1 MMMMI
6 VVVVLT
12 ATLLPALPA
21 RAASGPSRGTAAPV
35 THVVRSGDSP
45 FAIAQRYG
53 VSLDALRKA
62 NKLTPTSVLQ
72 PGQKLVV
79 PGVSRPS
86 TVPSRLPADVRSAP
100 ARLRLLPVFQKEA
113 ARYGVPADLLMA
125 VAYTES
131 GWRADAVS
139 AVGAVGI
146 GQLMPD
152 TARWVAR
159 DLIGMRSLD
168 ARVPEDNIR
177 MSARFL
183 KFLLDRYPK
192 NLRDALAAYFEGSLT
207 IAGKGPSRAAQRYA
221 RIVLERRP
229 LFTF

>member
-1 MMMMI
+1 MMMA
-6 VVVVLT
+6 VLSI
-12 ATLLPALPA
+12 ATLLPAVEA
-21 RAASGPSRGTAAPV
+21 RAASGPSSSATAPV
-35 THVVRSGDSP
+35 THVVRAGDSP
-45 FAIAQRYG
+45 FGIAQRYG
-53 VSLDALRKA
+53 ITVEALRKA

-79 PGVSRPS
+79 PGVSVPAKLPARLPGDVRS
-86 TVPSRLPADVRSAP
+86 TPSRLRLVPA
-100 ARLRLLPVFQKEA
+100 FQKEA

-131 GWRADAVS
+131 GWRADALS

-159 DLIGMRSLD
+159 DLIGVPSLD

-192 NLRDALAAYFEGSLT
+192 NLRYALAAYFEGSLT

-229 LFTF
+229 MFTF